1 MLYKK
6 YALFYKNM
14 FQHLR
19 FTDDGS
25 HTVYNSL
32 VNECYHSVH
41 GARSESEHI
50 FIRSGLHEMHRT
62 DISVFE
68 VGFGTGLNALLT
80 LEEAL
85 QKQLSVHYTAVERY
99 PIGPDLYEQLNY
111 GATPQERD
119 IFLQLHRAEWEREV
133 PFCDCFS
140 LKKTEADFTQMPL
153 FESYDVV
160 YYDAFS
166 PERQPEMW
174 GEELFAKLYD
184 AMNEGGVLV
193 TYCAKG
199 VVRRTLQAV
208 GFRVERIAGPA
219 GGKREILRAR
229 K

>member
-41 GARSESEHI
+41 GARAESEHI

-85 QKQLSVHYTAVERY
+85 QKHLSVRYTAVERY
-99 PIGPDLYEQLNY
+99 PIEPNLYERLNY
-111 GATPQERD
+111 GTTPYERAL
-119 IFLQLHRAEWEREV
+119 FLSLHRAEWEREV
-133 PFCDCFS
+133 PLCDCFS
-140 LKKTEADFTQMPL
+140 LKKTEADFTQIEFSEQFDL
-153 FESYDVV
+153 V
-160 YYDAFS
+160 YFDAFS

-174 GEELFAKLYD
+174 SEELFAKLYN

-199 VVRRTLQAV
+199 VVRRTMQAV
-208 GFRVERIAGPA
+208 GFRVERIAGPT

>member
-1 MLYKK
+1 M
-6 YALFYKNM
+6 N
-14 FQHLR
+14 QELR
-19 FTDDGS
+19 TTSDGS
-25 HTVYNSL
+25 HTIYNSL
-32 VNECYHSVH
+32 VDECYHSVH
-41 GARSESEHI
+41 GAVAESEHI
-50 FIRSGLHEMHRT
+50 FLRSGFCEIRKT
-62 DISVFE
+62 EIAVFE

-80 LEEAL
+80 LEEA
-85 QKQLSVHYTAVERY
+85 SRRGTRVHYTAVERY

-111 GATPQERD
+111 GSTPQERD

-133 PFCDCFS
+133 PLGGCFS
-140 LKKTEADFTQMPL
+140 LKKMEADFTQMPL

-174 GEELFAKLYD
+174 SEELFVKLYD

-208 GFRVERIAGPA
+208 GFSVERIAGPA